1 MSAASSST
9 SEPTCDDLRA
19 AITACAA
26 RLGDDDTY
34 GKHLSTWLSGLV
46 DGERPTKPPRVYK
59 EGPLLKARQD
69 ARNAALRLCEAL
81 HSGWKT
87 ANEQRMV
94 ERRAGGEAGV
104 AAQG

>member
-9 SEPTCDDLRA
+9 SEPTCDLRA

-59 EGPLLKARQD
+59 DGPLLKARQD
-69 ARNAALRLCEAL
+69 ARNAGLRLHAAL
-81 HSGWKT
+81 HSDWK
-87 ANEQRMV
+87 
-94 ERRAGGEAGV
+94 AGN
-104 AAQG
+104 